1 MSENKHQSMKRK
13 QRILSAVVLALS
25 ILRKHTFE
33 EKIRFEEI
41 VQDFPGGSAGKESAS
56 NAGDLS
62 SITGLGRSPG
72 EGNSYPLQY
81 SGLENSMGCI
91 NHRSQ
96 RVRHD

>member
-1 MSENKHQSMKRK
+1 MSENKQQSMKRK
-13 QRILSAVVLALS
+13 QRILSAAVLALS

-33 EKIRFEEI
+33 DKIHFEEI
-41 VQDFPGGSAGKESAS
+41 LQDFPGGSAGKESAS
-56 NAGDLS
+56 NVGDLS

-81 SGLENSMGCI
+81 SGPENPMGCI
-91 NHRSQ
+91 NHGSQ